1 MKTTFFSLFLMAA
14 TTATTAQTRHATTLT
29 EDWQFSHDKQTW
41 QTVSVPHD
49 WAIAGPFDKKWD
61 LQMVAIEQNGEKE
74 ATEKSG
80 RSGALPW
87 IGKGHYKRTITIPAN
102 CKHAELLFDG
112 AMAEPRVN
120 INGQEAGYWAYGYNT
135 FRVDITPFIK
145 AGENLVEVNLQNVEE
160 SSRWYPGAGI
170 YRPVTLITTGDD
182 WIDPWK
188 TFIRTTEL
196 SHDKAIVDVTI
207 GSGNPLDAQLGFE
220 VELRDAK
227 GKLVGHEHASDID
240 DNGEAHMT
248 FTVLNPQ
255 PWSPESPYL
264 YTAHI
269 KYMQNGEQLDALTQ
283 KFGRGSVST
292 TTLVHSVPPSTRL
305 PSSARSKR

>member
-1 MKTTFFSLFLMAA
+1 MRTKLLSLVCLMSV
-14 TTATTAQTRHATTLT
+14 TALAQTRQETILT
-29 EDWQFSHDKQTW
+29 DGWSFSHDKQSW

-80 RSGALPW
+80 RSGGLPW
-87 IGKGHYKRTITIPAN
+87 IGEGHYKRNISIPAN
-102 CKHAELLFDG
+102 CNHAELLFDG
-112 AMAEPRVN
+112 AMAEPRVS

-135 FRVDITPFIK
+135 FRVDITPFMK
-145 AGENLVEVNLQNVEE
+145 AGENLLEVDLQNVEE

-188 TFIRTTEL
+188 TFIRTREL
-196 SHDKAIVDVTI
+196 TTDKAIVDLTI
-207 GSGNPLDAQLGFE
+207 GSGSPLDAQLGFE

-227 GKLVGHEHASDID
+227 GKLVGTRHIPLPRALVELGVHMDLVIVGDI
-240 DNGEAHMT
+240 G
-248 FTVLNPQ
+248 
-255 PWSPESPYL
+255 
-264 YTAHI
+264 
-269 KYMQNGEQLDALTQ
+269 
-283 KFGRGSVST
+283 GSQI
-292 TTLVHSVPPSTRL
+292 
-305 PSSARSKR
+305 SARRRKFLFLRRRRWRRFRFGLFLTSRHQDDGRDGKQREQ

>member
-227 GKLVGHEHASDID
+227 VPSLGRPNRLICIQPTSNTCRTENSSTPSPRSSAS
-240 DNGEAHMT
+240 
-248 FTVLNPQ
+248 VLSRSLRRVVSNSMA
-255 PWSPESPYL
+255 SPVRS
-264 YTAHI
+264 
-269 KYMQNGEQLDALTQ
+269 
-283 KFGRGSVST
+283 RGSVST